1 MMEKQTTADGDSA
14 GRVRSVP
21 LRDAKRSEL
30 DGAAAADDRLLE
42 GRAAAGQ
49 EEHIAVSS
57 MLCRGY
63 YSPSTCK
70 RCTFLVYSLVL

>member
-1 MMEKQTTADGDSA
+1 MEKQTTADGDSA

-57 MLCRGY
+57 M
-63 YSPSTCK
+63 
-70 RCTFLVYSLVL
+70 